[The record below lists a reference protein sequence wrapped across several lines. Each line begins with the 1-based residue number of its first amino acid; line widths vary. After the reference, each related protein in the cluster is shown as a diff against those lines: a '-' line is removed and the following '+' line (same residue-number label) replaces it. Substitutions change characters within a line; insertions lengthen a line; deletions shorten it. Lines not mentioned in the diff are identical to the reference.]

1 MASSSEESSLE
12 KVTKTFEACWEELVR
27 EYFEKRW
34 TPIWCSEADVQ
45 LHLAHKLLNRLP
57 EGCVH
62 TELPIPL
69 DVEEFSWELFLLGRV
84 SRRKCIVPD
93 IVVLNPENLSPI
105 LLAEIKFNSVYWSLN
120 WLIGLETSEDEEVIR
135 KIVKFLGN
143 KIKTIRGWQ
152 KEGPSEPE
160 LEYFLGNADKLIQV
174 IKDFKSKTGETVAGY
189 LCVIDEIYP
198 DIEDRIKKKIA
209 EYNPPEHFKVLAKYY
224 PAVDVLEKAREW
236 SVERLKSSKEGH

>member
-1 MASSSEESSLE
+1 MASSSEELSLE

-45 LHLAHKLLNRLP
+45 LRLAHKLLNRLP
-57 EGCVH
+57 EDLVH
-62 TELPIPL
+62 IELPIPL
-69 DVEEFSWELFLLGRV
+69 DVEEFSWELLLTGRV

-93 IVVLNPENLSPI
+93 IVVLNLENLRPI
-105 LLAEIKFNSVYWSLN
+105 LLAEIKFNPVGWGLG
-120 WLIGLETSEDEEVIR
+120 WLVSGLSEEIIR

-143 KIKTIRGWQ
+143 KIKRIRNWQ
-152 KEGPSEPE
+152 KEGPSEQD
-160 LEYFLGNADKLIQV
+160 LEYFLKNADKLIQV
-174 IKDFKSKTGETVAGY
+174 IKDFKSKEGETVAGY

-224 PAVDVLEKAREW
+224 PAVDVLEKAREEL
-236 SVERLKSSKEGH
+236 VKILKSSEEGH